1 MAESV
6 VNRHKWKKHATRQ
19 EKKIKIQTKVT
30 TVDAFAGLLCD
41 VLVTMA
47 HRLVRPGLSAPDHGS
62 TLTGSQE
69 STVPGTNIEKTK
81 GKKHQTQ
88 GEVRTGRRRDYG
100 FASLLFRMSQD
111 MSRHKQRTPYNVR
124 ADAQA
129 RRLAAAAGCHTMFS
143 LRSFIKVA
151 MDSCYPI
158 YLSVCLS
165 IYLYHYGMAGGVVA
179 GITMA
184 GTVLYVVS
192 KGGRQ
197 RVQLALDR

>member
-1 MAESV
+1 MAESE

-88 GEVRTGRRRDYG
+88 GEVRTGRRRDCG
-100 FASLLFRMSQD
+100 FASLLFRMGQD

-143 LRSFIKVA
+143 LRSFIKSDHGINHA
-151 MDSCYPI
+151 TLSICLSA
-158 YLSVCLS
+158 YLSISLRD
-165 IYLYHYGMAGGVVA
+165 GWWGGC
-179 GITMA
+179 GNNN
-184 GTVLYVVS
+184 
-192 KGGRQ
+192 GRYCAV
-197 RVQLALDR
+197 RG